1 MTELV
6 VLFLW
11 RYKERNE
18 GFPDG
23 STLKNLPAMQENR
36 VLSPDW
42 EDPLEE
48 GMATHSSI
56 LTWRI
61 AMDRR
66 AWQAGVH
73 RVAWSQTQLKRLSSS
88 AARRGI
94 DILRTF
100 QE

>member
-11 RYKERNE
+11 MYKERNQ

-23 STLKNLPAMQENR
+23 STVKNLPAMQENR
-36 VLSPDW
+36 VLSPNW

-48 GMATHSSI
+48 GVATHSSI
-56 LTWRI
+56 LAWRI
-61 AMDRR
+61 TMDRR
-66 AWQAGVH
+66 AWQAAVH
-73 RVAWSQTQLKRLSSS
+73 RVAWSQTQLKWLSPS
-88 AARRGI
+88 AARRGM